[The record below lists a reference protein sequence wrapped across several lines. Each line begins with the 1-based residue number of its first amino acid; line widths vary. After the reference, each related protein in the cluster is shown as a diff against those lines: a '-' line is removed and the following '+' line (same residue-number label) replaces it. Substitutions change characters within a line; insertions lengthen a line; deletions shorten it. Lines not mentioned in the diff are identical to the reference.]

1 VSVLNFM
8 PHALGQEDPKTLNGM
23 ISTRQPAP
31 QSLIDPLFVVLPD
44 WNPDVYFEINDW
56 PACHGT
62 ELPPAGNECLLQYD
76 HQDNLRCTWW
86 QGTTDFSNLELGA
99 FGGDLTGTASSANV
113 STVLGGQVPM
123 VLQPLVWHAL
133 PYVVNRFGNGW
144 LDYGQLGG
152 DDNWQAGQY
161 ALDQFGNVQ
170 IRGLLAKNVAWVDS
184 DTIATLPAGFRPAM
198 SEMFDTFFYDNT
210 NGSLVGRVNV
220 YLDGTLQLDGATVP
234 AVSSGGVVNYLTL
247 KHITFV
253 QGN

>member
-1 VSVLNFM
+1 VSVLNLM
-8 PHALGQEDPKTLNGM
+8 PAALGQQNPQTLNGM
-23 ISTRQPAP
+23 ISLRQPAP
-31 QSLIDPLFVVLPD
+31 QSLIDPLYVVLPE
-44 WNPDVYFEINDW
+44 WNPNIYFEVLDW

-86 QGTTDFSNLELGA
+86 QGTTDFSDLELGA
-99 FGGDLTGTASSANV
+99 FGGDVSGVASSANV

-133 PYVVNRFGNGW
+133 PYVNGW
-144 LDYGQLGG
+144 LDYGQYGG
-152 DDNWQAGQY
+152 DSNWQAGQY

-170 IRGLLAKNVAWVDS
+170 IRGLLAKNVAWVDY
-184 DTIATLPAGFRPAM
+184 DTIAILPAGFRPAM
-198 SEMFDTFFYDNT
+198 SETFDTFFYDNT
-210 NGSLVGRVNV
+210 NGTLVGRINV
-220 YLDGTLQLDGATVP
+220 YPDGTFQLDGSTVP
-234 AVSSGGVVNYLTL
+234 TVSSGGVVHYLTL